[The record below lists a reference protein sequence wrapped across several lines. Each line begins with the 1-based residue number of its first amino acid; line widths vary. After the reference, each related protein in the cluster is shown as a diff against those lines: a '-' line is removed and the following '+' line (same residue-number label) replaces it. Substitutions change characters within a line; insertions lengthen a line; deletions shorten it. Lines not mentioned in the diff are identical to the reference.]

1 MNMKNSEDQQVVVN
15 KSNLDLDNFYENK
28 FEINL
33 NRVSFIFIAI
43 FIYLTLNILLINQK
57 KYSSIQI
64 KTMGYL

>member
-1 MNMKNSEDQQVVVN
+1 MKNEEDHRIVIN

-43 FIYLTLNILLINQK
+43 FILVFYIQQGLFTCLQK
-57 KYSSIQI
+57 
-64 KTMGYL
+64 L